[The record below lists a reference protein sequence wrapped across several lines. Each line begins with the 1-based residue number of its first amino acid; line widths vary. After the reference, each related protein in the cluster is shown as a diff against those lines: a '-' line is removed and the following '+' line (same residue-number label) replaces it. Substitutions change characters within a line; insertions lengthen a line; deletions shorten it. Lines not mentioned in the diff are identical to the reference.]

1 MALNDNYEEII
12 KEEIRKTQLYF
23 LAIRSNLY
31 KEFFG
36 LIDEFIHKI
45 QPQRA
50 GSRAMTNN
58 GGYFTTSV
66 CKFFMSLFGADESYC
81 D

>member
-45 QPQRA
+45 QTQRA
-50 GSRAMTNN
+50 GSRDMTNN
-58 GGYFTTSV
+58 GGYFTSF
-66 CKFFMSLFGADESYC
+66 CKWFMSWVGADESYC
-81 D
+81 DE